1 MTPKTRLG
9 QSATPD
15 LIRRKNLRA
24 PGDSFFEGFT
34 LYWLSVASSN
44 AERQLTKSLQAT
56 VKISLAEW
64 RVMLLVGKM
73 PGLSTDTIAGKT
85 TMDKS
90 KVSRAIARLA
100 ALGYVERSVPNA
112 DRRLNSLTITK
123 SGKQI
128 FERCLEVAETMQ
140 ANFMKP
146 LTPAEHDILFALLAR
161 LSTKTV

>member
-1 MTPKTRLG
+1 MTPKTRPG

-15 LIRRKNLRA
+15 LIRRKNLHA
-24 PGDSFFEGFT
+24 SGDTFFEGFT

-56 VKISLAEW
+56 MKISLPEW

-90 KVSRAIARLA
+90 KVSRGAM
-100 ALGYVERSVPNA
+100 V
-112 DRRLNSLTITK
+112 K
-123 SGKQI
+123 SW
-128 FERCLEVAETMQ
+128 
-140 ANFMKP
+140 
-146 LTPAEHDILFALLAR
+146 
-161 LSTKTV
+161 